1 MSNEIAQARYEL
13 YKRWMDDP
21 VNPDLNEWWTDL
33 NPDVQDSISELHK
46 RGKVFEQDEIQAI
59 EFDERKQ
66 TLVDEILNQDYLNA
80 DLFKTKISRQTSA
93 EEPDDFGLIRYH
105 QDGGREVVNDPK
117 ALNILLMDDVRPTDV
132 DAFSPEMEKW
142 SENMRKKREL
152 QGQGYRVYN
161 ISKSYAVLPPKK
173 EKTILDIVR
182 EPHTNQWQAWVNTW
196 SRSNKSRE
204 RVNLMKDIGYDPEET
219 LRKIALINAEM
230 NNIPTTKILEEFHDP
245 NQSWGEML
253 TKLGQNPAEILGI
266 SMTESVL
273 QFFPSLFWNSL
284 EQGVKGFTAGAT
296 GGGITAGVPGAI
308 GGGMAGLNLGLISA
322 GGMTS
327 YNMEYTGK
335 IFEALQEMGVDI
347 TDGNQLVDAFNNQE
361 LWQQAEDK
369 AIAKGVPIAL
379 MDMVSFGVAGRLR
392 KTLGGGKVGKVIEN
406 VADGLMGGSG
416 EAMGQVASG
425 EQINPSA
432 IFLEAVGQPVQS
444 APMGMFNMAM
454 SQKKAV
460 DQSKF
465 NKTEAGQEILRAREE
480 SGFDK
485 STIDMAE
492 KLIKLNPEA
501 FENKSAIEFIDEVKI
516 ITDAELKERGIDPS
530 EFKVGEGVDPET
542 GDLRALGSTEV
553 ENGQVIIKLYQG
565 ARPQDVIEE
574 FYGNHFRRLSSED
587 KATWNKYYQ
596 DYKDTGGLLT
606 EQEFFE
612 KQGQMFYFG
621 YNLATDSK
629 VIQIFRK
636 VKFYMD
642 DMFNKAVID
651 PSIRKMYEDAGFG
664 RYRDVDAEDGD
675 VSYSIAP
682 MWYNKSTKAVDKINA
697 SSIKARGLKNFF
709 RNQGVSKDEMDAIKL
724 DELLSEYK
732 PIDSIPVTE
741 IRKHIEKNEVQLSD
755 WGTIANLPS
764 ETKDWT
770 DERWEQFYEEEA
782 EYEYP
787 EETRYDIVQFGDTW
801 RNQGMYAQTPGFAT
815 VIDAERAIEEEIDYR
830 QDEAWYEIEAGGY
843 DYSSNLQ
850 VIKEKTDDLER
861 FPDGVKYHLY
871 DGEYKVDENN
881 AYDHTTDDPL
891 TSDDFDSERISYTAK
906 SMDDLKDIF
915 IESERDTFGEDMY
928 VDEFTHIDEDAD
940 PEIVNM
946 PDSDD
951 RDITPRW
958 NTPSQVQPGG
968 KDYQELVIKWD
979 LPDTKFRQGHHFDV
993 NNPLV
998 HTRFNTRTDK
1008 DGNKVLFIEEIQS
1021 DWHQEGSKRGYD
1033 TATTEDRNRIYDLK
1047 KEIEE
1052 LSGSSIQEAK
1062 LLISTGKAEGK
1073 LVENFDK
1080 VQTLLV
1086 EYDSLI
1092 KKTQGTTADAPYKDF
1107 NWISLAGKRLI
1118 KYAIDNNFDKIAWVT
1133 GEQQVDRNNLRKYI
1147 ERIEYKIIPEKE
1159 GTPLKYRVKAF
1170 SKGGYGST
1178 FDRVLEANELDQFLG
1193 KAVADRIRNNQGS
1206 ELVDMTSD
1214 TRNKNYY
1221 LQGDIKDGVI
1231 SSSDQRYSE
1240 DAESF
1245 YKTNKEA
1252 QAVLD
1257 KINEVIQNP
1266 SHSLHDKSFMIL
1278 PELGDRRGLRDYE
1291 TVYRIVESKKDER
1304 ALEDLDLEVGG
1315 EKREKLYD
1323 VEIANRFKK
1332 LAGNLGTTELET
1344 KKEGH
1349 EIYSVDHQSIDLTD
1363 KVKEKYSKPMPS
1375 FSVVP
1380 EGEFNKKDF
1389 KYPTVGKGDFI
1400 IPISTRLKRIHPVLK
1415 KALRDFELKKIRYS
1429 RDDRKRI
1436 KPFLDKFVE
1445 LADKNKQAFDAL
1457 DSHLKN
1463 QRGDE
1468 AFTVAVENDMEQEF
1482 IALREYL
1489 DEMYEKG
1496 KKAGIEMGFIDSYF
1510 PRRIEDIDGLMAY
1523 FGRADQSIITKAWD
1537 KEKQRLGVEVLS
1549 DDDKANVINRLI
1561 SNNKSLGKKT
1571 SHIKRR
1577 NQRIVVDENINKFY
1591 QDSPSTLLNYIDS
1604 MNELITVSELFGK
1617 GKKKTDSI
1625 GKYVAK
1631 LVSEGKI
1638 TPAQQEEVLEIF
1650 RARFGHK
1657 ASGKWTARIKNV
1669 GYGMTMGSPTSAI
1682 TQIGDLAWAL
1692 YMGGMMHTGTEF
1704 IKAVQAE
1711 FGKDTGQIT
1720 PEDLGIERIAQELES
1735 TSGTATVLNGI
1746 FWATQLQRMDRLGK
1760 TTLVNASIKRYQD
1773 RAKAND
1779 SKLEAELREVYGDE
1793 TTQLI
1798 KDLKSGK
1805 RTENVE
1811 MLAFNTLLDF
1821 QPVTLSEMPVH
1832 YLNSPNGRIF
1842 YQLKTF
1848 TMKQYDV
1855 FRNEAYDKIRK
1866 GEVKEGLQNLAHLAL
1881 TFGLAN
1887 AGADAIKDLLMGR
1900 KIHLDDYRWNA
1911 IWRLMGISRYHVYK
1925 TKDRG
1930 IGTGFTNIVM
1940 PVAPGI
1946 IDQLQ
1951 RDLFEAIGVTR
1962 KEGETAGDVLKN
1974 MRSWTFVP
1982 LVGKNG
1988 YWWWGGGN
1996 KKITMQEIKRYREKR
2011 KDGEILTS
2019 SEQQALS
2026 NEASIA
2032 LENGWISYGEW
2043 KNIVIGGK

>member
-1 MSNEIAQARYEL
+1 MSDQVAKARYEL
-13 YKRWMDDP
+13 YSRWMNDP
-21 VNPDLNEWWTDL
+21 VNPELNEWWSEL
-33 NPDVQDSISELHK
+33 NPDSQTALSELHK
-46 RGKVFEQDEIQAI
+46 RGKVFEQEQSNVI
-59 EFDERKQ
+59 EENQRKQ
-66 TLVDEILNQDYLNA
+66 SLVDEILNQDYINPE
-80 DLFKTKISRQTSA
+80 LFKSKISKQTSIEA
-93 EEPDDFGLIRYH
+93 PDDFGLVKYH
-105 QDGGREVVNDPK
+105 QDGGREIVNDPK
-117 ALNILLMDDVRPTDV
+117 SLNILMMDDVRPTDV

-152 QGQGYRVYN
+152 QSQGYRVYN
-161 ISKSYAVLPPKK
+161 ISKNYALLPPKQ
-173 EKTILDIVR
+173 EKTVLDIVR
-182 EPHTNQWQAWVNTW
+182 EPHTNQWQAWANTW
-196 SRSNKSRE
+196 ARSSKSRE

-230 NNIPTTKILEEFHDP
+230 NNIPTTKVLQEFHDP

-253 TKLGQNPAEILGI
+253 GKLGQNPAEILGI

-284 EQGVKGFTAGAT
+284 EQAVKGFTAGAT
-296 GGGITAGVPGAI
+296 GGAITAGAPGAVA
-308 GGGMAGLNLGLISA
+308 GGIAGLNLGMISA

-347 TDGNQLVDAFNNQE
+347 TNGNQLVDAFNNQE

-379 MDMVSFGVAGRLR
+379 MDMVSFGIAGRFQ
-392 KTLGGGKVGKVIEN
+392 KALGGGKVGKAIEN

-425 EQINPSA
+425 EQLNPSA

-444 APMGMFNMAM
+444 APMGMYNMTIAQM
-454 SQKKAV
+454 NAV
-460 DQSKF
+460 EQAKF
-465 NKTEAGQEILRAREE
+465 NKTKAGQEILRAREE
-480 SGFDK
+480 LNFDK
-485 STIDMAE
+485 ATVDMAE

-501 FENKSAIEFIDEVKI
+501 FESKSAIEFIDEVKV
-516 ITDAELKERGIDPS
+516 ITDAELKERGIDPT
-530 EFKVGEGVDPET
+530 EWKRGENIPE
-542 GDLRALGSTEV
+542 DKLHLPVQALGSTEV
-553 ENGQVIIKLYQG
+553 ENGQVIIKLYKG

-574 FYGNHFRRLSSED
+574 FYGNHFRRLSPED
-587 KATWNKYYQ
+587 QATWNKYYQ

-642 DMFNKAVID
+642 DMFNKAGID

-675 VSYSIAP
+675 VSYSVAP
-682 MWYNKSTKAVDKINA
+682 IWYNKSTEAIDKINA

-709 RNQGVSKDEMDAIKL
+709 RNQGVSKDEMSAIKL
-724 DELLSEYK
+724 DELLSNYK
-732 PIDSIPVTE
+732 PTDSIPITE
-741 IRKHIEKNEVQLSD
+741 LRKHIEKNEVQLSD
-755 WGTIANLPS
+755 WGTIRNLPS
-764 ETKDWT
+764 ETTEWT
-770 DERWEQFYEEEA
+770 DERWEQFYDEEA

-787 EETRYDIVQFGDTW
+787 EETRYDIVQYGDRW
-801 RNQGMYAQTPGFAT
+801 RNQGMYPDDATPGFAT
-815 VIDAERAIEEEIDYR
+815 AQDAERAIEEEIDFR
-830 QDEAWYEIEAGGY
+830 IDEAWYDLERGEH
-843 DYSSNLQ
+843 DWDSNTS
-850 VIKEKTDDLER
+850 VIKEKTDDLEN

-871 DGEYKVDENN
+871 DGEYNFVDDN
-881 AYDHTTDDPL
+881 PV
-891 TSDDFDSERISYTAK
+891 TSDDFDTDRVRFTAR
-906 SMDDLKDIF
+906 SMDDLKIVSDDYMRESFDEEIG
-915 IESERDTFGEDMY
+915 IE
-928 VDEFTHIDEDAD
+928 EFTYVDEDAD
-940 PEIVNM
+940 PEVINM

-951 RDITPRW
+951 MAVKPRW
-958 NTPSQVQPGG
+958 NMASQVQPGG

-979 LPDTKFRQGHHFDV
+979 LPETKFRQDQHFDV

-1021 DWHQEGSKRGYD
+1021 DWHQEGSKRGYNIPPSPKQRK
-1033 TATTEDRNRIYDLK
+1033 ALEDR
-1047 KEIEE
+1047 
-1052 LSGSSIQEAK
+1052 
-1062 LLISTGKAEGK
+1062 
-1073 LVENFDK
+1073 LVEIQK
-1080 VQTLLV
+1080 EREKSTLQTPANRLIELEAEQTAIQKRLKNIGV
-1086 EYDSLI
+1086 E
-1092 KKTQGTTADAPYKDF
+1092 DAPYKDF

-1118 KYAIDNNFDKIAWVT
+1118 KYAVDNNFDKIAWVT
-1133 GEQQVDRNNLRKYI
+1133 GKQQVDRNNLRKYI
-1147 ERIEYKIIPEKE
+1147 
-1159 GTPLKYRVKAF
+1159 
-1170 SKGGYGST
+1170 
-1178 FDRVLEANELDQFLG
+1178 
-1193 KAVADRIRNNQGS
+1193 
-1206 ELVDMTSD
+1206 
-1214 TRNKNYY
+1214 
-1221 LQGDIKDGVI
+1221 
-1231 SSSDQRYSE
+1231 
-1240 DAESF
+1240 
-1245 YKTNKEA
+1245 
-1252 QAVLD
+1252 D
-1257 KINEVIQNP
+1257 KIMYKP
-1266 SHSLHDKSFMIL
+1266 
-1278 PELGDRRGLRDYE
+1278 E
-1291 TVYRIVESKKDER
+1291 TVYTESSPENPDGTIQTYQIKALQKGSDYPVLRRNLTGNELEQYFGKTVAQRII
-1304 ALEDLDLEVGG
+1304 EDKGIAENEAQENQNIKTLSGLDLEVGG
-1315 EKREKLYD
+1315 ENRERLYD
-1323 VEIANRFKK
+1323 TEIANRMKK
-1332 LAGNLGTTELET
+1332 LAGNLGTTKLET
-1344 KKEGH
+1344 AFDKDNNA
-1349 EIYSVDHQSIDLTD
+1349 IVNDHQSINITD
-1363 KVKEKYSKPMPS
+1363 KVKEKYSEPMPS

-1380 EGEFNKKDF
+1380 KDEFNKKDF
-1389 KYPTVGKGDFI
+1389 QYPTVGKGDFI

-1496 KKAGIEMGFIDSYF
+1496 KKAGIEMGFIDNYF
-1510 PRRIEDIDGLMAY
+1510 PRRVEDIDGLMAY
-1523 FGRADQSIITKAWD
+1523 FDRADQSIITKAWD

-1577 NQRIVVDENINKFY
+1577 NERIVVDENINKFY

-1625 GKYVAK
+1625 GKYVAQ
-1631 LVSEGKI
+1631 LVNEGKI
-1638 TPAQQEEVLEIF
+1638 TPAQQEEVLELF

-1657 ASGKWTARIKNV
+1657 GSGKWTARIKNI

-1682 TQIGDLAWAL
+1682 TQIGDLAWSL
-1692 YMGGMMHTGTEF
+1692 YKGGMMHTGTEF

-1720 PEDLGIERIAQELES
+1720 PEDLGTERIAQELE
-1735 TSGTATVLNGI
+1735 TTTGTATVLNGI
-1746 FWATQLQRMDRLGK
+1746 FKATGLSAMDRIGK
-1760 TTLVNASIKRYQD
+1760 TTLANASIKKYQD

-1779 SKLEAELREVYGDE
+1779 PKLEAELREVYGDE
-1793 TTQLI
+1793 ATQLI

-1821 QPVTLSEMPVH
+1821 QPVALSEMPVH
-1832 YLNSPNGRIF
+1832 YLNSPNGRIL

-1848 TMKQYDV
+1848 TIKQYDV
-1855 FRNEAYDKIRK
+1855 FRNQAFDKIRK

-1900 KIHLDDYRWNA
+1900 KIHLDDYVA
-1911 IWRLMGISRYHVYK
+1911 TGLWRLMGVSRYHVWK

-1930 IGTGFTNIVM
+1930 IGTGLLNVFT
-1940 PVAPGI
+1940 PAQFGI
-1946 IDQLQ
+1946 ADQLQ
-1951 RDLFEAIGVTR
+1951 LDILELAGITR
-1962 KEGETAGDVLKN
+1962 KEGETAGDVLKD

-1982 LVGKNG
+1982 VVGKTG

-2011 KDGEILTS
+2011 KDGKILTRT
-2019 SEQQALS
+2019 EQQALS

-2032 LENGWISYGEW
+2032 LENGWITYGTW
-2043 KNIVIGGK
+2043 KNIVIEGK